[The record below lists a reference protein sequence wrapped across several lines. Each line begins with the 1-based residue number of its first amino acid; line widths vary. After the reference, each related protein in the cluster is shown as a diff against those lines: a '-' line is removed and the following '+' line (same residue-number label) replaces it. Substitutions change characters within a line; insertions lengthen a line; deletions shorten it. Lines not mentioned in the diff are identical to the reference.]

1 MSTDGQDQMTAR
13 MRRLLDA
20 ARQEDDEEEIS
31 PTSSMPR
38 VEITSRILEIVDE
51 LEPGQRKQPPHN
63 AMDEL
68 YRIAPV
74 YLWPLMRV
82 VEKQVGAANP
92 IRRWPN
98 VPYHYGMGR
107 VMAFEHWLSRLDE
120 QERAQAIAASRERYE
135 AHYRQSAELLTEKMC
150 ALGFDLT
157 TINRNDHENDRD
169 LQGAAMSVLAQLQ
182 ARRPRRHDDGRDGPT
197 LGGGRSRRR

>member
-1 MSTDGQDQMTAR
+1 MSAGDDIEITAR

-20 ARQEDDEEEIS
+20 ARQEDDEEDTL
-31 PTSSMPR
+31 PMSSMPR
-38 VEITSRILEIVDE
+38 VEITSRVLAFIDAI
-51 LEPGQRKQPPHN
+51 EPGSRRQPPRN
-63 AMDEL
+63 AIDDL
-68 YRIAPV
+68 YRNVPACLLPI
-74 YLWPLMRV
+74 MRV

-92 IRRWPN
+92 MGRWPN

-107 VMAFEHWLSRLDE
+107 IMAYDRWLGQLDE

-135 AHYRQSAELLTEKMC
+135 AHYRRSAELLAERMC

-157 TINRNDHENDRD
+157 TINRSGHANDRE
-169 LQGAAMSVLAQLQ
+169 LQSAAMSVLTQLQ
-182 ARRPRRHDDGRDGPT
+182 ARRPRRHDDGWDGPT